1 MAPTTPNE
9 TIQFLLSCIRYSN
22 SGKVDFNEVAKEC
35 NIVTKAA
42 AAKRYERLIKA
53 YNEAANGKTTTA
65 GSEPDAVAAAASP
78 DSSPKKTKSGKAGT
92 PKKTKAKQAGDDSS
106 SSSGPAKR
114 KVAGEGSKAGTK
126 KARVSKESVV
136 ESAERMVEQ
145 RLSPVKE
152 EEGSDAEEEKG
163 DATAVDGEAL
173 LDQFRNSQGDGRVA
187 VKEETEEVA

>member
-1 MAPTTPNE
+1 MSRSTSTKSPKNATSSPKEPRTSQAPPKQLPLRTNHPP
-9 TIQFLLSCIRYSN
+9 R
-22 SGKVDFNEVAKEC
+22 
-35 NIVTKAA
+35 
-42 AAKRYERLIKA
+42 AKRYERLIKA
-53 YNEAANGKTTTA
+53 YNKAANETKTAT
-65 GSEPDAVAAAASP
+65 GSEPDAAAAAASP
-78 DSSPKKTKSGKAGT
+78 DSSPKKTKTTKAGP
-92 PKKTKAKQAGDDSS
+92 PKKTKAKQEGENP
-106 SSSGPAKR
+106 SSGPSKR

-163 DATAVDGEAL
+163 DETAVDGEAL
-173 LDQFRNSQGDGRVA
+173 FDQFCNSEGDGRIA